1 MLPIVKPIA
10 VSTTVFRGLNRIRGL
25 AFNDAAVLSGFR
37 NEENA
42 VWVGECYAVDLVLE
56 LCRERVE

>member
-1 MLPIVKPIA
+1 M
-10 VSTTVFRGLNRIRGL
+10 SRGLNRIRGL
-25 AFNDAAVLSGFR
+25 ACNDAAVLSGFR